1 MKKLLLCVA
10 TIGLLSV
17 HAESAKAQ
25 SPATVNTTINLQIPE
40 LLFIDVTSSALSL
53 PTPDFAELD
62 VNYTG
67 TASHAVRHRGNVA
80 HTITVAPATG
90 VTIWNGPAG
99 SSKAAGDL
107 EWSTASGAWNAVT
120 DAVNV
125 GTGVKGGFGLNAD
138 IPVSWRSYV
147 DYDEPS
153 GNYSIVVTYTATA
166 N

>member
-25 SPATVNTTINLQIPE
+25 PATVNTTISLQIPE

-53 PTPDFAELD
+53 PTPDFAEFD
-62 VNYTG
+62 ASYTG
-67 TASHAVRHRGNVA
+67 TATHSVLHRGNVD
-80 HTITVAPATG
+80 HTITVAPAPG

-107 EWSTASGAWNAVT
+107 EWSMASGTWNSVT

-125 GTGVKGGFGLNAD
+125 GTGVKGGFGLNPD
-138 IPVSWRSYV
+138 IPVSWRSLV
-147 DYDEPS
+147 GYDELS
-153 GNYSIVVTYTATA
+153 GNYSIVVTYTATP

>member
-17 HAESAKAQ
+17 HAERVEAQ
-25 SPATVNTTINLQIPE
+25 SVNTTINLQIPE

-62 VNYTG
+62 NNYTG
-67 TASHAVRHRGNVA
+67 TASHAVRHRGNVD

-99 SSKAAGDL
+99 SNKAAEDL
-107 EWSTASGAWNAVT
+107 EWSTGSGTWNAVT
-120 DAVNV
+120 SAETV
-125 GTGVKGGFGLNAD
+125 GEGFKGGFGANDD

-147 DYDEPS
+147 DYNEPS